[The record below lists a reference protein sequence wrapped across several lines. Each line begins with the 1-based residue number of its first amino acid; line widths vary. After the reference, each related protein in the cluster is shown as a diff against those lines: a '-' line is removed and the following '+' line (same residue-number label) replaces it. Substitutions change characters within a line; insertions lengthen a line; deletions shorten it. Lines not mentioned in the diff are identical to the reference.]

1 MSGINAL
8 NNTSINEVHLMA
20 ANPNLQGNQLG
31 VFLPTTNV
39 WDPSDLYDVD
49 VNSPEFKQ
57 LLVRL
62 YQNLNTMALAVNA
75 KESSTYPLYEF
86 VTGQQYFPNPSGTVD
101 QTQIFRDVFRT
112 TVNCGMLPN
121 TGSITI
127 PHGIMVTVNTTFT
140 HIYGAATDPVNLLGL
155 PLPYASPT
163 LANNISVDVDATNVT
178 ITTGSNRTAYT
189 IAIVVIEYMQT

>member
-1 MSGINAL
+1 
-8 NNTSINEVHLMA
+8 MA
-20 ANPNLQGNQLG
+20 ANPNFQGNQYG

-62 YQNLNTMALAVNA
+62 YQNLNTMAMAVNS

-86 VTGQQYFPNPSGTVD
+86 VTGQQYFPNPTGTVD

-121 TGSITI
+121 TGTITI
-127 PHGIMVTVNTTFT
+127 PHGISVTANTTFT
-140 HIYGAATDPVNLLGL
+140 HIYGAATAPTIPNGI

-163 LANNISVDVDATNVT
+163 LANNVSIDVGATNVT
-178 ITTGSNRTAYT
+178 ITTGSDRTAYT
-189 IAIVVIEYMQT
+189 RTIVVIEYMQT